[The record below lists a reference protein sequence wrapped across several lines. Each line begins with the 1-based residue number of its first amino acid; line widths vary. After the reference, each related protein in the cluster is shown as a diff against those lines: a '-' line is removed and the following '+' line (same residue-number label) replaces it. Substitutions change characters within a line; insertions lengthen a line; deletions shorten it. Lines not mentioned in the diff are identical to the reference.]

1 MRQGI
6 KDLVSFADTLFSE
19 RSGLLGMWQAVMEHF
34 APASADFL
42 GEKPLDDNFGDRLAT
57 SFPVLAARDFC
68 DQMGQMLRPYA
79 TPYSEMYVEGLKD
92 HDGLAWL
99 QWASGVQ
106 HRAKMHRPAQFG
118 AVMKEA
124 DRDIS
129 LIGNAAIS
137 VNAMPDRSGLLYQ
150 GWHMRDV
157 VWTDGINGRPN
168 MVFRRWSPRL
178 QQLVEKFGLE
188 KLSLSLQSKWR
199 EKRGRMERIE
209 CIHMVV
215 PTDMYAE
222 TKFRTK
228 YVSIHVVKSDCS
240 ELECVGA
247 RSMEYVLP
255 RWRRVK
261 GCQYAL
267 SPAVECALP
276 ESRLLQA
283 MVLTMLTAAE
293 KAANPPTLAI
303 EDVVRG
309 DLNLYAGGVTWRTA
323 AYDGKHSALEA
334 IQIDKSGLPIGLQ
347 MQANCENLIRM
358 AFYLDKLRLPVRD
371 GTQTTAYEFAQRV
384 QEYIRNVSDLFS
396 PVEDEYSGGV
406 EERTFEVLLQE
417 GAFGP
422 PEQMPDSL
430 RGADVQFRFRN
441 PIREAQDSAKS
452 EMLAQGIEL
461 AQRASAMD
469 PNAPLVIDIKPA
481 LRDAL
486 IGKRFPMAW
495 LRKPEAIEAAEK
507 AQDDQA
513 QQQAAL
519 QDAQMA
525 SQTVANLV
533 KA

>member
-1 MRQGI
+1 
-6 KDLVSFADTLFSE
+6 
-19 RSGLLGMWQAVMEHF
+19 
-34 APASADFL
+34 
-42 GEKPLDDNFGDRLAT
+42 
-57 SFPVLAARDFC
+57 
-68 DQMGQMLRPYA
+68 
-79 TPYSEMYVEGLKD
+79 
-92 HDGLAWL
+92 
-99 QWASGVQ
+99 
-106 HRAKMHRPAQFG
+106 
-118 AVMKEA
+118 
-124 DRDIS
+124 
-129 LIGNAAIS
+129 
-137 VNAMPDRSGLLYQ
+137 
-150 GWHMRDV
+150 
-157 VWTDGINGRPN
+157 
-168 MVFRRWSPRL
+168 
-178 QQLVEKFGLE
+178 
-188 KLSLSLQSKWR
+188 
-199 EKRGRMERIE
+199 
-209 CIHMVV
+209 
-215 PTDMYAE
+215 
-222 TKFRTK
+222 
-228 YVSIHVVKSDCS
+228 
-240 ELECVGA
+240 
-247 RSMEYVLP
+247 MEYVIP

-323 AYDGKHSALEA
+323 TYDGKHSAIEP

-347 MQANCENLIRM
+347 MQSNCENLIRM

-422 PEQMPDSL
+422 PEQMPESL

-441 PIREAQDSAKS
+441 PIREAQDSAKA

-486 IGKRFPMAW
+486 IGKRFPMTW
-495 LRKPEAIEAAEK
+495 LRRPEAIEAAEK

-519 QDAQMA
+519 QDAQVA